1 MRIFLLFIIGL
12 VISNNLI
19 AQVLK
24 DHRWENRVV
33 VIQAKDASSANY
45 QKQLEEFVNSV
56 EEFEERRIVLY
67 QIVNQK
73 YKYTDFKKPSLESVW
88 KPFLKWDEL
97 KVNPDEIFKIELVG
111 LDGGIKLESK
121 QVVLK
126 EDLFKLIDSMP
137 MRKYELKKNR

>member
-1 MRIFLLFIIGL
+1 MKIILLFILSLFIA
-12 VISNNLI
+12 NALI

-73 YKYTDFKKPSLESVW
+73 YKYTDFKNPSLESVW
-88 KPFLKWDEL
+88 KPFLNWDEL